1 MRKFLWIILTVLFI
15 AIAAPNAHADG
26 ASYTITFTGTDAP
39 TVVGSNVLFFDSTL
53 NEFTTPS
60 FVIDFFGNDM
70 TLDATLFGPTNPLTD
85 TYVWGATEFVFDFS
99 DFTSDHLLYQ
109 GSAAETGCQFGD
121 QFVCGGDVVLTRQMP
136 EPPTYGLVFVGIGLV
151 LVMRKR
157 IGRRLQQAS

>member
-1 MRKFLWIILTVLFI
+1 MRKSLWIILTVLLI
-15 AIAAPNAHADG
+15 AIAAPNALADG
-26 ASYTITFTGTDAP
+26 ATYAISFTGTDAP
-39 TVVGSNVLFFDSTL
+39 TVVGSNLLFFDSTL

-60 FVIDFFGNDM
+60 FEIDFFGNDM
-70 TLDATLFGPTNPLTD
+70 TLDATLFGPTNPVTD

-99 DFTSDHLLYQ
+99 DLTSDHLLYQ

-136 EPPTYGLVFVGIGLV
+136 EPATYGLMFLGIGLV

-157 IGRRLQQAS
+157 IARALPRAS